1 VSVPCKLCE
10 RKRAKRY
17 CPGVSGEICPSCC
30 GAERENSIDCPLDCP
45 YLREARL
52 HERPA
57 FGMHAAEGAPE
68 ELPNA
73 DIELTEDFIRAQ
85 EPAIIWLAAAL
96 MRAME
101 AGKAVDYDAREAL
114 QSLIKTYRTLESG
127 LIYETRP
134 PNPYAAAIQDVL
146 KQAIE
151 DLRKKVVEQSGMH
164 TMRDADL
171 LGVLVFLQRLD
182 LQHNNGRRRG
192 RAFFDFLRSY
202 FPADRA
208 VDISPAA
215 SLSPMAGRQV

>member
-1 VSVPCKLCE
+1 MSTLCKLCE

-17 CPGVSGEICPSCC
+17 CPGVEGEICPSCC

-57 FGMHAAEGAPE
+57 FETHAGLSTADGAAE
-68 ELPNA
+68 ELPNP
-73 DIELTEDFIRAQ
+73 DVKLTEDFIRAQ

-101 AGKAVDYDAREAL
+101 VGKAVDYDAREAL
-114 QSLIKTYRTLESG
+114 ESLIKTYRTLESG

-151 DLRKKVVEQSGMH
+151 DLRKKLVEQSGMH
-164 TMRDADL
+164 SMRDAEL
-171 LGVLVFLQRLD
+171 LHILVFLQRLD

-192 RAFFDFLRSY
+192 RAFYDFLRAY
-202 FPADRA
+202 FP
-208 VDISPAA
+208 IPAPEA
-215 SLSPMAGRQV
+215 SLQT